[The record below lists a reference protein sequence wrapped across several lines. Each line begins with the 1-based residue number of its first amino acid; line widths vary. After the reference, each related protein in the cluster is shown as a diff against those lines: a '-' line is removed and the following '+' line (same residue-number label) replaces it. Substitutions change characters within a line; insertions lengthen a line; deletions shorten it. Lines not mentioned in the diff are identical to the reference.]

1 MIFLILVLLGWF
13 LYLFTAFNTASCDGI
28 YPSMVSDSSR
38 RWVSVILMKYELKQ
52 LSVSLSSG
60 MILSSSTK
68 SNFSLEFSCSEK
80 KGLNVF
86 QKCLSLPTTV
96 GSRLS

>member
-1 MIFLILVLLGWF
+1 
-13 LYLFTAFNTASCDGI
+13 
-28 YPSMVSDSSR
+28 MVSDSLR
-38 RWVSVILMKYELKQ
+38 HRVSAILVKTELKQ
-52 LSVSLSSG
+52 LLISLSSD
-60 MILSSSTK
+60 MIISSSTK
-68 SNFSLEFSCSEK
+68 SNLEFDCSEK